1 MTVKNILLP
10 KKRLIPLFVVCV
22 LMAIALLYALFF
34 NIHVAGLVADIFVPL
49 VLVVVILTAW
59 MSRKQLNSLYLMMN
73 NAYIRYQEDVVTGMV
88 TYEQYCQNF
97 LMENTPSSTDYRYW
111 KTQRVHTDAVNRD
124 FIYLLLTKCREVVE
138 SAFAPAYPEHE
149 LPIDIFH
156 KLYEEGKRLVK
167 EAPVV
172 PTEPAATPDTE
183 QESPSIS
190 QSLAPTEERIEKE
203 DPSMTQPIEPEKE
216 ASPFGLRL
224 TNEDLSILV
233 ECINEIGIIT
243 TSDHKEIT
251 LEDLKEFFDCVTK
264 PANESLVLCKNK
276 EFAYLM
282 TSLRAKR
289 LISSQWQSLIYKSN
303 LLVSDSTCKYVTRP
317 AINAGVEKLKL
328 GSPASSEITDKYI
341 SQILKNTK

>member
-1 MTVKNILLP
+1 MNAKGLLLP

-22 LMAIALLYALFF
+22 LMAMALLYALFF
-34 NIHVAGLVADIFVPL
+34 NIHAASLVADIFVPL

-59 MSRKQLNSLYLMMN
+59 LSRKQLDSLYLMMN

-88 TYEQYCQNF
+88 TYDQYCQNF
-97 LMENTPSSTDYRYW
+97 LMENTPGSTDYRYW
-111 KTQRVHTDAVNRD
+111 KAQREHTDVVNRD
-124 FIYLLLTKCREVVE
+124 FIYLLLTKGREVVE
-138 SAFAPAYPEHE
+138 DTFAPVYPEHE

-156 KLYEEGKRLVK
+156 KLHEEGKRLVK
-167 EAPVV
+167 EAPVE

-183 QESPSIS
+183 QKSSSIS
-190 QSLAPTEERIEKE
+190 QPLAPPEDLVEKDE
-203 DPSMTQPIEPEKE
+203 PSTTLPIEPEKKV
-216 ASPFGLRL
+216 SPFGLRL
-224 TNEDLSILV
+224 TDEDLSILV
-233 ECINEIGIIT
+233 ECINKIGIIT

-251 LEDLKEFFDCVTK
+251 LEDLQEFFDCVTK